1 VATATF
7 NWGQNSANGEMKQT
21 LHWNVSGIPPEARDV
36 ARAAATKEGL
46 SVGDWLTKRILAD
59 RSAGAAAPLAER
71 NGTDSEPRP
80 LGPRLV
86 RIEGEADPARRV
98 DDALRVLSKRIEV
111 GERTHSEAQRSL
123 SAVAAEIQGATRNQ
137 AEAFTRLAERIEN
150 LEKNSDTAPLRDALR
165 GLHHGVARLT
175 DQIAKATADS
185 AGQVAVLATSVE
197 SMALKIAGS
206 REESIRLERLVEDR
220 LSAFSERVAQMEERL
235 HVAPGASQ
243 VFETRID
250 AAEQRMRDAFT
261 QHLAAVERNFAAIAA
276 RLDETDQTRGHG
288 FIQET
293 IATLNR
299 KFESSERR
307 GKELMAALQSG
318 LADATARIARLET
331 PAITDDSVPDATE
344 LEHISDTRERFSDPE
359 ASDPEEVAEPAL
371 PEPSGPSEYLAQ
383 ARRAAQATLDST
395 TASVWQMSA
404 GVGAA
409 RERSRLARILTQAFL
424 LVLVMCAGFLLMR
437 NFGPSLELPLTN
449 PLASPKVSVTPELL
463 ALQAKARE
471 GIGAAELLL
480 GLRYADGE
488 GVALNNQ
495 EAAQWLER
503 AANKGEAFAQYRL
516 GTLYEKGLGVPP
528 SASVAADWYQKAA
541 ELGNVK
547 AMHNLAVAYANG
559 AGRPMDYAEAGRWF
573 RQAADHGLA
582 DSQFNL
588 AVLHERGLG
597 VQASLSEAYR
607 WYAIAAAQGD
617 GESETRVEALV
628 SQIPAAERQLADK
641 AAAAFKAA
649 PNDGRANAAPP
660 LAEVL
665 N

>member
-1 VATATF
+1 
-7 NWGQNSANGEMKQT
+7 MKQT

-46 SVGDWLTKRILAD
+46 SVGDWLTKRILA
-59 RSAGAAAPLAER
+59 ER
-71 NGTDSEPRP
+71 NGTPPALPAERIGSDSEPRP

-86 RIEGEADPARRV
+86 RIEGEPDPARRV

-150 LEKNSDTAPLRDALR
+150 LEKNSDTASLRDALR
-165 GLHHGVARLT
+165 GLHHGIARLT
-175 DQIAKATADS
+175 DQIAKTAADS

-206 REESIRLERLVEDR
+206 REESIRLERLLEDR
-220 LSAFSERVAQMEERL
+220 LSAFSDRVGQMEERL
-235 HVAPGASQ
+235 QVAPGAAQ

-276 RLDETDQTRGHG
+276 RLDEGDQSRGHG

-299 KFESSERR
+299 KFETSERR

-331 PAITDDSVPDATE
+331 PAMGNDPAVTD
-344 LEHISDTRERFSDPE
+344 LEHISDALEKIATPE
-359 ASDPEEVAEPAL
+359 AAGAEEFAEAPL

-395 TASVWQMSA
+395 TANVWQMSA

-437 NFGPSLELPLTN
+437 NFGPSLELPLAN
-449 PLASPKVSVTPELL
+449 PLASPKASVAPELL

-471 GIGAAELLL
+471 GIAPAEVLL

-488 GVALNNQ
+488 GVAVNNT

-503 AANKGEAFAQYRL
+503 AANKGEPFAQYRL

-528 SASVAADWYQKAA
+528 SASVAADWYLKAA

-597 VQASLSEAYR
+597 VKSSLSEAYR

-617 GESETRVEALV
+617 GESQTRVEALV
-628 SQIPAAERQLADK
+628 SQIPATERQMADK
-641 AAAAFKAA
+641 AAGSFK
-649 PNDGRANAAPP
+649 PTPIDDRANAAPL
-660 LAEVL
+660 LADVL